1 VVVWVVDVVGVVVVV
16 SVGGVTV
23 SAPVVVVL
31 LVVIALEDV
40 RRNVVLDV
48 VAAVVWDFVVVDS
61 PTPLPD

>member
-1 VVVWVVDVVGVVVVV
+1 MVVWVVDVVGVVVVV